1 MNPMNRPT
9 LTSTVLAL
17 VFATSAIPALTQPMA
32 PVPRKSRELTIS
44 EPLSGKSTL
53 LSSFKGNVVVLE
65 FFFFQ
70 SEHCMHVAQVLN
82 KLNRDLGP
90 RGFQPIGIV
99 FDPPKVPTSGEKVI
113 PSLVDYFKLTYPIGF
128 ASKADVD
135 TYLGRTGTELLPI
148 PQVVVIDRA
157 GMIRAV
163 TGDRSNPKLED
174 ENSLRT
180 MIEGLLKEAAPVKK

>member
-32 PVPRKSRELTIS
+32 PVPRNSRELTIS

-70 SEHCMHVAQVLN
+70 SEHCMRVAQVLN

-99 FDPPKVPTSGEKVI
+99 FDPPKVNTSAEKVI
-113 PSLVDYFKLTYPIGF
+113 PSLVDYFKLTYPVGF
-128 ASKADVD
+128 ASKDEVD
-135 TYLGRTGTELLPI
+135 TYLGRIGNELLPI

-157 GMIRAV
+157 GTIRAV
-163 TGDRSNPKLED
+163 TGDRTNPKLED

-180 MIEGLLKEAAPVKK
+180 LIDGLLKEKAPPKK